1 MFTYQEGGVCASD
14 IVSFQA
20 TECILM
26 KQMLSPVLWFQ
37 VEMKLVLLRIN
48 FYNNV
53 PISDKKKKSC
63 YVESMLETVK
73 AKIPVNNSPRIE
85 F

>member
-20 TECILM
+20 AECILR
-26 KQMLSPVLWFQ
+26 KQTLSPVLWFQ

-53 PISDKKKKSC
+53 PISEKKSC

-73 AKIPVNNSPRIE
+73 AKIPVKNSPRIE